1 MSGLTGYQKPGL
13 VAPSE
18 SPKLSDVFT
27 KHEGQLF
34 ETSTDSDQY
43 DISENLGLFAFFALT
58 ALGGLMSRSS
68 DQTSSSETDGSTATD
83 GSSSARL
90 IDSPV
95 VGISVYQQNGL
106 IGITDSTG
114 GFAFSANNG
123 LVTFKVGTLTIGS
136 FDPSAVPADNII
148 TPFELAGAPRDTDL
162 LESTA
167 PEAQLALKIA
177 KALQM
182 LDQDGNPDNNIVIDA
197 TVVADVLADGAF
209 NISGSDSLSSIFT
222 IDEIPDADATYHL
235 EQSID
240 QFTEADHVTDEK
252 AIIDGYIADAEVWLD
267 LNGDGQVNIINDDGV
282 FQNGEDYFTTRKSSS
297 DGRVVLRETFELNG
311 QTLNTSDYDVLV
323 RSGVNI
329 DTGIVNTMILSAPA
343 EATVVT
349 PLTTLV
355 KRSMDDHGLSIEQ
368 AEAAV
373 KTALVRHDASFSILH
388 QDPIDLLARNAAD
401 TDALSAHKSAVKV
414 VLAAMGVAQDL
425 KSAADNASVATSV
438 SDQVSDLAIDASL
451 TVLVSSIVSNFQ
463 TNAADLAVAGTVDPT
478 SADMVEQI
486 LVGVENKLAAT
497 LNNSTLDT
505 AVSGA
510 RAATKSKAQQVG
522 SNIDV
527 AANVDDISER
537 QAQAMDTQA
546 PGQVNISS
554 TLDGSVLG
562 EASPVLR
569 VGLRRTGAPAERHY
583 ENDTL
588 ILTFNGAN
596 TVTHTL
602 SARDIRRGHTRID
615 LSDLSVTLSDG
626 AYVVSIASKDLAGN
640 VGSPKTFNVTVD
652 TTAPGAPTISSMS
665 PFINDTTPMVS
676 GTAEAL
682 STVRVYSGSSVVA
695 TTTADSS
702 GNWSVTTSTLSTG
715 ANSLSAIAKDSA
727 GNSSPA
733 SVAVITTVDTQAPAA
748 PLISTSPG
756 ITNDTTPTVSGTAEA
771 LSTIKLYSGSS
782 VVGTTTTNASGNW
795 SVTTGTLSGANN
807 LTATATDRSGNL
819 SSASSAISLT
829 IDTTAPVISSVA
841 VPAANS
847 YKVGDT
853 LSFTVATSEN
863 VNVSGTP
870 QLALTIGTTARQA
883 SFVSGNGTSTLV
895 FSYTVEAGDTDSD
908 GVSVG
913 ALSLNSG
920 TIRDAAGNDLTL
932 TLNTVGATSGILVDT
947 TAPVAPSLAQNGN
960 VVTVT
965 AEANGSLKLT
975 DAGVDVTGRFT
986 IVQNPVGTYT
996 ATADLAQFAQSESL
1010 ALTATVTDAAGNTS
1024 AASTVTN
1031 VTIDPTVPTI
1041 TSVTTPSAGSYNDDD
1056 SLVFTVNLSETVTVT
1071 GVPKL
1076 MLSVG
1081 GVTQQ
1086 ASYVSGS
1093 GTNALAFSYAI
1104 QSGDNDSDGI
1114 AVSGLALNGGTITD
1128 GAGNA
1133 LSIGLSQVGAT
1144 GSILVDTVAPS
1155 APTITDP
1162 GATVSATP
1170 TLSGTAE
1177 ANASVTLT
1185 SGGVSVGT
1193 GTADASGNWIITTTA
1208 LSTGTPS
1215 LVATAT
1221 DNAGNIST
1229 ASSPRAITVDA
1240 TAPTVVSVTTPAAS
1254 RSNAGDVLSF
1264 TVNTSEAVVISGT
1277 GTPQLAL
1284 SIGSDTR
1291 QASYASGS
1299 GTTSLVFSYTI
1310 QQGDNDSDGIAVGAL
1325 SLNGGTLTDA
1335 VGNALNLGLTG
1346 LGDTSGV
1353 LADSMAPSVPAISL
1367 SGKVV
1372 TVTGESAGT
1381 LTIKDGATDVTA
1393 KFTVAETAGTYT
1405 ATAKDGQFD
1414 GSENL
1419 SITATLTDMAGNKS
1433 PASTAVS
1440 STIDTTA
1447 PSTPTASSSGN
1458 VLTVTGESGGTLKLL
1473 DNTTDATSKFTI
1485 FENNGTYTAT
1495 AIAARFSGSMS
1506 LSLTTTIEDASGNVS
1521 SASSSAAMT
1530 VDNTV
1535 YATTRVNTAAAE
1547 YSTNQPTLE
1556 GTGEVGSTVTLTASG
1571 SSVGSDVVG
1580 SDGTWSIQTSALPD
1594 GYQTLDLSTD
1604 HGSGNPVAQA
1614 AVYSTTINTSSFAAR
1629 TLQKIYDGVEE
1640 INLDSSL
1647 YRMGFVEDA
1656 PKAWV
1661 EGVKTTADRLGTVLY
1676 GFETTS
1682 PNATTAI
1689 SVDNLDDEARDRAGL
1704 MALAETTH
1712 NSQTIRVGT
1721 FAHDNLFAD
1730 AVGRDPQSDGLARI
1744 TANFLTELTGG
1755 KHQIGGV
1762 EPLRIMSITAGVYF
1776 DDQQFDA
1783 NDHNRRSYIDAIDSN
1798 ENEGRLHKDMGLYID
1813 SVNSG
1818 SQSQI
1823 YDFIDDIAGP
1833 NRDWGTQ
1840 YDVIMVRPS
1849 IDDAYRD
1856 ILLDWA
1862 ADTGGALLFTYDTS
1876 PNRPDVVDP
1885 HPGTTQYLQSIG
1897 IDPVGKVRVATGD
1910 YGPSRIDPFQANA
1923 LKAALGIFID
1933 DQGSA
1938 SDNRLVRVDDFT
1950 LPSEIYDANGLK
1962 LADVTWAT
1970 SDSTAMSATGV
1981 VNASG
1986 DATLTATITA
1996 LDGTTSSVDH
2006 YITAVK
2012 LLDSDG
2018 DSAEP
2023 GLRFEFLNWISGQQN
2038 RSFSRANQLYETDLS
2053 QPESSRQPQEIF
2065 DLAAQGNL
2073 GSIVTSQLT
2082 LDLQSSAGSS
2092 FTTARDGFSDINA
2105 VDHVM
2110 LVTGYLVANSTGN
2123 HDLEFGVNRDNMM
2136 QVFVET
2142 DSGYQEALTD
2152 TALKQLT
2159 NMDMTAGEAYR
2170 VVAMVRKNS
2179 NVRSFSMQW
2188 KEPGDTVFADIPAD
2202 NLVARPSVYPVA
2214 GRTDGNFFD
2223 FIDFIQDP
2231 WSVQAAAAANTDLNG
2246 DTVWNQ
2252 DEFDAVYPDIKP
2264 VQVSEEI
2271 SLDLEYYQ
2279 APVQNLLLTDAVMAD
2294 AKTVSLNVY
2303 DDATGN
2309 LTHSLYNWS
2318 LDTSSTITMASFA
2331 SQLQTKLRADLS
2343 DNNLTV
2349 SVTGGVITVD
2359 DPNLGLV
2366 FEELIVGKTAALAPI
2381 TFDITQTK
2389 AQIQAQGAGLR
2400 TAAGL
2405 SASFPNNA
2413 DASGAFIGSLAN
2425 TSRFSFQSSEFELN
2439 NVKIYSSKTERFI
2452 DDQTWVGN
2460 NSSDFADAD
2469 AYDDKWKVHGTLE
2482 KTLNY
2487 YTGLRWDV
2495 QFDGGNGGTQKLVY
2509 KVHKGGSG
2517 GWETVTPTLAK
2528 IHSSTLY
2535 DDLIENV
2542 SEAGRKGS
2550 TISLGDIT
2558 GQISVDA
2565 TDLAASNPF
2574 IVLEQPL
2581 FGVVSIAADGSYRY
2595 NPTDARFQ
2603 GFDQFHIQ
2611 VTDVAGRTHVVPVT
2625 IGTNDGVVEETSQT
2639 AVVEFADP
2647 TYSAPATTEY
2657 SASTAANAWSFEDL
2671 FFAQVAVHR
2680 PDSPYLHLVEGRWVK
2695 LKLNISAPSDS
2706 VVAPKFEVVVKDIDG
2721 NVVGTRVLTGPRTI
2735 PTELDLPSTNNLAT
2749 GAGHNDADS
2758 YTVPIP
2764 AAWVSPG
2771 NKIEIL
2777 ANGVSLADRSDFT
2790 ATGYANSEGF
2800 ITPNIVGGGSP
2811 DISIG
2816 HFTLGAYNDTYL
2828 YISTNDFAA
2837 DILAAVPAQKVEL
2850 LYRSGSTLVETIR
2863 NQTMWDSPSTISA
2876 DQSIAGGAATYIET
2890 FTKPFGWGYPGWA
2903 RNLAIAA
2910 KKANFMS
2917 PLPGGMN
2924 YPDWMY
2930 ASLSPDV
2937 GGGVGGGQTGSG
2949 NTASTA
2955 TIHEFLGH
2963 GGGIGH
2969 PTEQAYSFAYNWKHT
2984 AVDTTPLNQL
2994 TTLMTGT
3001 LASYNNGSA
3010 TVTGP
3015 FKVFEVNQISS
3026 LWGNKLTVGESYAIV
3041 LDDGNIHAIKVVN
3054 NGAGGYADSGATA
3067 IDLTEKEASA
3077 VVALSQDL
3085 RFIITD
3091 NDAGNTE
3098 YMKQGSLGDNWYYDQ
3113 NNDVYITNYYVSNLK
3128 EIVEK
3133 LRGAIAIAVSS
3144 NGSHP
3149 DELAAIANNDAASIQ
3164 AWQDLRS
3171 FEILVPTPGALGP
3184 VTNQAAVLELA
3195 SRLPTI
3201 HETEKVDVN
3210 NDGNKTLEYKLDTNN
3225 QLVVDKADGWLL
3237 QATPPLYDLR
3247 TGPMA
3252 GSQGTGSPGR
3262 EDDEGLGF
3270 ARFSDVEIDDA
3281 LVDRFSNI
3289 MQWRPNAVAGAD
3301 TEDGGYAGDG
3311 YYQYFGL
3318 DQDVYSVA
3326 DLTGVSGDTR
3336 KITGI
3341 KTSLLETNVVDFYSD
3356 EAVDEGHNHTDN
3368 IGDDHTH
3375 TDDVTDDHDHDTSA
3389 DHLGDSNIFLTGDNG
3404 KRLSTTAVGDTFTA
3418 WTTGQDD
3425 VRIAGARTN
3434 QSVISFEVLLSDG
3447 STVDVDL
3454 VKGWQTV
3461 TAANDQ
3467 GTIEALMP
3475 HQVGVEIYSVILN
3488 IQDTHGHEHERG
3500 APFHADVPIFVYKTV
3515 GNLPSAYYDY
3525 LKPNS
3530 GIVFD
3535 AIADYALRVTYQTAN
3550 GLITDHIQIPAKNS
3564 GGINLPVKGELVR
3577 MDLLDATGGKQ
3588 AYLENNVIS
3597 SFVNPNALANLV
3609 LGGNDWFGV
3618 ISDVELPE
3626 YHNGHA
3632 LTWSAS
3638 ANDFIDLTTGAV
3650 TLANLTA
3657 NSSITA
3663 TWTENGSQQQTT
3675 IGLAALSDELL
3686 SASLFPHGSII
3697 VDDVALPGSMFGYDV
3712 VWSSNATSVLTDAG
3726 VNAATAAGTA
3736 TLTATLQNSDGTA
3749 RSISKSFDVVPDTA
3763 LASGLQFDVFD
3774 LGSVYATADIGGD
3787 KDFDANDDKLGYVA
3801 LLQGGLD
3808 FENTNKL
3815 FEGTAR
3821 NVVWHAQDARDFNA
3835 YTVATVGGSQKLF
3848 GNNETE
3854 FRRFVNAAYRGRE
3867 DDTNIDVVGDIAE
3880 NSLYVFSGLLRP
3892 DTTDDYHFNLDMR
3905 VEGSFAIEVNGQM
3918 HHFQSTNNL
3927 KTHQDPIALE
3937 AGGSYKIWAT
3947 VLMSRETVGANNVD
3961 RYDTVDLKWSTVDQP
3976 GNDDWSYIPDSMF
3989 KHTQGQDMWANGNAP
4004 YASTSR
4010 VQFIN
4015 ETTDA
4020 LFVDN
4025 TDFTFD
4031 IAGTDFGEFTQF
4043 VDNSDVLNASG
4054 TEDLS
4059 KLTDVILDGD
4069 LVLDFSE
4076 FDTSAVPD
4084 NGSVTLDLIVADAIS
4099 GNFDSES
4106 TLGLDTDFSATI
4118 AVVDGTNGEDDIL
4131 RLTIG

>member
-1 MSGLTGYQKPGL
+1 MSKKPFSLDITGLD
-13 VAPSE
+13 APADPATLSE
-18 SPKLSDVFT
+18 VFSG
-27 KHEGQLF
+27 HEGLLLGDLATRPVVSSEDLEWLGVF
-34 ETSTDSDQY
+34 ALNAYSSDRLLSTDTPS
-43 DISENLGLFAFFALT
+43 GT
-58 ALGGLMSRSS
+58 APAQSS
-68 DQTSSSETDGSTATD
+68 QRA
-83 GSSSARL
+83 AQF

-95 VGISVYQQNGL
+95 VGIGVYQQNVL
-106 IGITDSTG
+106 IGTTDSSG
-114 GFAFSANNG
+114 GFSYSAANG
-123 LVTFKVGTLTIGS
+123 PVTFKAGNLTVGS
-136 FDPSAVPADNII
+136 FDPSAAPSDSII
-148 TPFELAGAPRDTDL
+148 TPFELAGASRDVDL
-162 LESTA
+162 LKDTSA
-167 PEAQLALKIA
+167 EAQLALKIA

-182 LDQDGNPDNNIVIDA
+182 LDQDGNPDNNIVIDDDTLA
-197 TVVADVLADGAF
+197 GVLADGDF
-209 NISGSDSLSSIFT
+209 DLSGSDSLASVFT
-222 IDEIPDADATYHL
+222 VDEIADADATYHL

-240 QFTEADHVTDEK
+240 QFTGMDNVTDEK
-252 AIIDGYIADAEVWLD
+252 AIIDGYIANAEIWLD
-267 LNGDGQVNIINDDGV
+267 LNGDGRINLVNDDGV
-282 FQNGEDYFTTRKSSS
+282 YQVGEDYFTTRYSSS

-311 QTLNTSDYDVLV
+311 QTLEASDFDVLV

-329 DTGIVNTMILSAPA
+329 DTGIVNTLIFSAPA

-355 KRSMDDHGLSIEQ
+355 KRATVDHNLSIEE

-373 KTALVRHDASFSILH
+373 KNALVEHGATFSILH
-388 QDPIDLLARNAAD
+388 QDPIALLQQDAD
-401 TDALSAHKSAVKV
+401 NSEALAAHKAAAKV
-414 VLAAMGVAQDL
+414 VQAAMGVAQGL
-425 KSAADNASVATSV
+425 TTAADNANIV
-438 SDQVSDLAIDASL
+438 STDTAQIAKLAID
-451 TVLVSSIVSNFQ
+451 TVMAELVETIVTNFQ
-463 TNAADLAVAGTVDPT
+463 NTNADPAAAVVIDPT
-478 SADMVEQI
+478 SATVIGGILDVVESEIQT
-486 LVGVENKLAAT
+486 LGNGALDSVVSAVKNGVKSDAVNAGADIDGAT
-497 LNNSTLDT
+497 SVEDLSIEQAKALDT
-505 AVSGA
+505 
-510 RAATKSKAQQVG
+510 T
-522 SNIDV
+522 
-527 AANVDDISER
+527 
-537 QAQAMDTQA
+537 A
-546 PGQVNISS
+546 PGVVTVSPAQ
-554 TLDGSVLG
+554 DGALVSD
-562 EASPVLR
+562 ASPTLTI
-569 VGLRRTGAPAERHY
+569 GLRRSGELAQRHY
-583 ENDTL
+583 EGDVL
-588 ILTFNGAN
+588 IISIDSATPLTHALTAQDIQHGRTRVDLAALN
-596 TVTHTL
+596 L
-602 SARDIRRGHTRID
+602 S
-615 LSDLSVTLSDG
+615 LSDG
-626 AYVVSIASKDLAGN
+626 SHTITVSSKDLAGN
-640 VGSPKTFNVTVD
+640 ISAVTSFGLSVD
-652 TTAPGAPTISSMS
+652 TTAPAAPSIGSMAA
-665 PFINDTTPMVS
+665 FINDTTPTVT
-676 GTAEAL
+676 GTAEAS
-682 STVRVYSGSSVVA
+682 STITLYSGANTVG

-702 GNWSVTTSTLSTG
+702 GNWSVTTDALATG
-715 ANSLSAIAKDSA
+715 ANSLTAVAKDSA
-727 GNSSPA
+727 GYSSPA
-733 SVAVITTVDTQAPAA
+733 SVAVTTTVDTTAPAA
-748 PLISTSPG
+748 PTISLTSA
-756 ITNDTTPTVSGTAEA
+756 ITNDTTPTISGTAEA
-771 LSTIKLYSGSS
+771 LSTIRLYSGNS
-782 VVGTTTTNASGNW
+782 VVGTASADSSGDW
-795 SVTTGTLSGANN
+795 SVTTNALATGANS
-807 LTATATDRSGNL
+807 LTATATDRAGNL
-819 SSASSAISLT
+819 SGSSVATSLT
-829 IDTTAPVISSVA
+829 IDTA
-841 VPAANS
+841 VPVVSAVSVPDAGS
-847 YKVGDT
+847 YKVGDSLT
-853 LSFTVATSEN
+853 FTVTTSES
-863 VNVSGTP
+863 VNVSDTP
-870 QLALTIGTTARQA
+870 QLALTIGSATRQA
-883 SFVSGNGTSTLV
+883 SYVSGSGTGALV
-895 FSYTVEAGDTDSD
+895 FSYTVQSGDNDSD
-908 GVSVG
+908 GLSVG
-913 ALSLNSG
+913 ALSLNG
-920 TIRDAAGNDLTL
+920 GAITDTAGNALNL
-932 TLNTVGATSGILVDT
+932 TLNSVAATAAVLIDT
-947 TAPVAPSLAQNGN
+947 AAPSAPTLVQNGN
-960 VVTVT
+960 LVTVT
-965 AEANGSLKLT
+965 AEADGVLT
-975 DAGVDVTGRFT
+975 LVNAGVDITGRFSV
-986 IVQNPVGTYT
+986 IQSPAGTYT
-996 ATADLAQFAQSESL
+996 ATADLAQFAQSETL
-1010 ALTATVTDAAGNTS
+1010 ALSVTVTDTAGNTS
-1024 AASTVTN
+1024 AASSAVN
-1031 VTIDPTVPTI
+1031 VTIDPTVPTV
-1041 TSVTTPSAGSYNDDD
+1041 TSVTTPNAGSYNAGD
-1056 SLVFTVNLSETVTVT
+1056 SLSFTVNLSEDVSVT
-1071 GVPKL
+1071 GTPQL
-1076 MLSVG
+1076 ALSVG

-1086 ASYVSGS
+1086 ASYVSGD
-1093 GTNALAFSYAI
+1093 GTSALVFSYTV

-1114 AVSGLALNGGTITD
+1114 AVSGLALNGGTVTD
-1128 GAGNA
+1128 SAGNA
-1133 LSIGLSQVGAT
+1133 LSIGLNQVGAT
-1144 GSILVDTVAPS
+1144 AAILVDTAAPNAPS
-1155 APTITDP
+1155 ITNP
-1162 GATVSATP
+1162 GATVGATP

-1177 ANASVTLT
+1177 ASASVTLT
-1185 SGGVSVGT
+1185 SAGETVGT
-1193 GTADASGNWIITTTA
+1193 GTADTSGNWVITTTA

-1215 LVATAT
+1215 VVATAT
-1221 DNAGNIST
+1221 DNAGNTSAAST
-1229 ASSPRAITVDA
+1229 ALAITVDA

-1254 RSNAGDVLSF
+1254 RSNAGDVLTF
-1264 TVNTSEAVVISGT
+1264 TVNTSENVNVT

-1284 SIGSDTR
+1284 SIGGDTR
-1291 QASYASGS
+1291 QASYVSGD
-1299 GTTSLVFSYTI
+1299 GTSSLVFAYTV
-1310 QQGDNDSDGIAVGAL
+1310 QQGDNDSDGIAVGTL
-1325 SLNGGTLTDA
+1325 SLNGGTLSDS
-1335 VGNALNLGLTG
+1335 VGNALILGLTG
-1346 LGDTSGV
+1346 VGDTAAV
-1353 LADSMAPSVPAISL
+1353 LVDTIAPSVQAISL
-1367 SGKVV
+1367 SGKVI
-1372 TVTGESAGT
+1372 TVTGEASGT
-1381 LTIKDGATDVTA
+1381 LKIKDGATDITT
-1393 KFTVAETAGTYT
+1393 KFTVTESSGTYT
-1405 ATAKDGQFD
+1405 ATANPSQFD

-1419 SITATLTDMAGNKS
+1419 SLTATVTDAAGNES
-1433 PASTAVS
+1433 PASTALS
-1440 STIDTTA
+1440 GAIDTTV
-1447 PSTPTASSSGN
+1447 PSQPAASTSGN
-1458 VLTVTGESGGTLKLL
+1458 VLTVTGERGGILKLF
-1473 DNTTDATSKFTI
+1473 DSVTDVTSKFTI
-1485 FENNGTYTAT
+1485 SEDNGTYTAR
-1495 AIAARFSGSMS
+1495 ANVSEFSSPANLD
-1506 LSLTTTIEDASGNVS
+1506 LSLTATLTDASGNVS

-1535 YATTRVNTAAAE
+1535 YATTQVVTSAAE
-1547 YSTNQPTLE
+1547 YASNQPTLE
-1556 GTGEVGSTVTLTASG
+1556 GTGEVGSTVTLLASG
-1571 SSVGSDVVG
+1571 SSVGSGVVG
-1580 SDGTWSIQTSALPD
+1580 SDGTWTIQTSALAD
-1594 GYQTLDLSTD
+1594 GYLQLDLSTD
-1604 HGSGNPVAQA
+1604 HGGGTTVAQS
-1614 AVYSTTINTSSFAAR
+1614 AVYSMTINTSSFAAR
-1629 TLQKIYDGVEE
+1629 TLQKMYDGVEE
-1640 INLDSSL
+1640 IHLDSSL

-1656 PKAWV
+1656 SNAWV

-1704 MALAETTH
+1704 MALAETSH
-1712 NSQTIRVGT
+1712 NNKTIRVGT

-1986 DATLTATITA
+1986 DVTLTATITA

-2038 RSFSRANQLYETDLS
+2038 RSFGRANQLYETDLS
-2053 QPESSRQPQEIF
+2053 QPEISRQPQEIF

-2223 FIDFIQDP
+2223 FIDFTKDP

-2565 TDLAASNPF
+2565 TDLAASSPF
-2574 IVLEQPL
+2574 SVLEQPL

-2647 TYSAPATTEY
+2647 TYVAPATSEY
-2657 SASTAANAWSFEDL
+2657 NTSTAGSAWTFEDL

-2680 PDSPYLHLVEGRWVK
+2680 PDSPYLNLVEGRWVK
-2695 LKLNISAPSDS
+2695 LKLNISALSAS
-2706 VVAPKFEVVVKDIDG
+2706 VDAPMFEVVVKDIDG
-2721 NVVGTRVLTGPRTI
+2721 QIVGTRVLTGPGTI
-2735 PTELDLPSTNNLAT
+2735 PTELDLPGIDNLAT

-2777 ANGVSLADRSDFT
+2777 ANGVSLADRADFT
-2790 ATGYANSEGF
+2790 AKNYADSDGY

-2816 HFTLGAYNDTYL
+2816 HFTLGAYNDTFL

-2837 DILAAVPAQKVEL
+2837 DILASVPAQKVEL

-2863 NQTMWDSPSTISA
+2863 NRTMWDSPSTISS
-2876 DQSIAGGAATYIET
+2876 DHSIAGGAASYIET

-2903 RNLAIAA
+2903 RNLAIAV

-2984 AVDTTPLNQL
+2984 ANDTTPLNQL
-2994 TTLMTGT
+2994 TTLMSGT
-3001 LASYNNGSA
+3001 LANYNNGTA

-3015 FKVFEVNQISS
+3015 FKVFEVNLSSS
-3026 LWGNKLTVGESYAIV
+3026 LWDNKLTVGDSYALV
-3041 LDDGNIHAIKVVN
+3041 LDDGDIHAIKVTV
-3054 NGAGGYADSGATA
+3054 DSGSGAYVVDSDA
-3067 IDLTEKEASA
+3067 AVIDLNANEASA

-3091 NDAGNTE
+3091 NDANNTE

-3113 NNDVYITNYYVSNLK
+3113 NNDVYVTNYYIANLK

-3149 DELAAIANNDAASIQ
+3149 DELAAIANNDAALIQ
-3164 AWQDLRS
+3164 VWQDLRS
-3171 FEILVPTPGALGP
+3171 FQIQVATPGALGP
-3184 VTNQAAVLELA
+3184 VINQAEVLAIA

-3210 NDGNKTLEYKLDTNN
+3210 NDGTRTLEYKLDGSS
-3225 QLVVDKADGWLL
+3225 QKVVAKTDGWLL
-3237 QATPPLYDLR
+3237 QATPPVYDLR

-3262 EDDEGLGF
+3262 EDDEGLAF
-3270 ARFSDVEIDDA
+3270 ARFSDVEINDA

-3318 DQDVYSVA
+3318 DQDVYTVA

-3341 KTSLLETNVVDFYSD
+3341 KTNLLETNVVDFYSD
-3356 EAVDEGHNHTDN
+3356 EAVGEGHNHTDN
-3368 IGDDHTH
+3368 IADDHTH
-3375 TDDVTDDHDHDTSA
+3375 TDDVTDDHDHDNSA

-3404 KRLSTTAVGDTFTA
+3404 KRLNTTAIGDTFTA
-3418 WTTGQDD
+3418 WTTGQDN

-3434 QSVISFEVLLSDG
+3434 QSVISFEVQLSDG
-3447 STVDVDL
+3447 SIVPVDL

-3500 APFHADVPIFVYKTV
+3500 APFHADVPMFVYKTV
-3515 GNLPSAYYDY
+3515 GNLPAAYYDY

-3550 GLITDHIQIPAKNS
+3550 GLVTDHIQIPAKNS

-3597 SFVNPNALANLV
+3597 SFVNPTALANLV

-3618 ISDVELPE
+3618 ISDVELPD

-3638 ANDFIDLTTGAV
+3638 ANNFIDLTTGAV

-3697 VDDVALPGSMFGYDV
+3697 VDDVALPDSMFGYDV
-3712 VWSSNATSVLTDAG
+3712 VWSSNATSVLTNAG

-3774 LGSVYATADIGGD
+3774 LGSVYANADIAGD
-3787 KDFDANDDKLGYVA
+3787 KEFKADDDKLGYVA

-3927 KTHQDPIALE
+3927 KTHHDPIALE
-3937 AGGSYKIWAT
+3937 AGGSYKIWAS

-3961 RYDTVDLKWSTVDQP
+3961 RYDTVDLKWSTADQP
-3976 GNDDWSYIPDSMF
+3976 GDNDWTYIPEGLL
-3989 KHTQGQDMWANGNAP
+3989 KHTPNVDMWSGGNAP
-4004 YASTSR
+4004 YATSGRVTFLEHDDDFQLSDSTT
-4010 VQFIN
+4010 FDFEITGLGFG
-4015 ETTDA
+4015 EYTA
-4020 LFVDN
+4020 YLDN
-4025 TDFTFD
+4025 TD
-4031 IAGTDFGEFTQF
+4031 
-4043 VDNSDVLNASG
+4043 NSGAANSEGASSV
-4054 TEDLS
+4054 T
-4059 KLTDVILDGD
+4059 LDGT
-4069 LVLDFSE
+4069 LELDFSE
-4076 FDTSAVPD
+4076 FDASAVKS
-4084 NGSVTLDLIVADAIS
+4084 GTTQTLDLIVADTIT
-4099 GNFDSES
+4099 GTFD
-4106 TLGLDTDFSATI
+4106 TIKKVGLDSALT
-4118 AVVDGTNGEDDIL
+4118 ATVTYVTPSDGSDDVL
-4131 RLTIG
+4131 RLTLG